1 MICSSIK
8 SKNTMYKDFHIVQVI
23 FFQFQST
30 VCVLCANNNHRFWP
44 IFILC
49 IHYFYLEMGLFAQF
63 NANHENLQHESSVRR
78 SKLQLQSQQQNVKTS
93 NTPVTVIDVKT
104 RNMPPE
110 ICNSICF
117 ENKQVVLTKLLFSI
131 EGHPFQPF
139 YFTKK
144 SYRIRLSTKLG
155 DGGQKISKSCLRR
168 KWIYVLLI
176 S

>member
-1 MICSSIK
+1 M
-8 SKNTMYKDFHIVQVI
+8 

-110 ICNSICF
+110 IIEYALKISR
-117 ENKQVVLTKLLFSI
+117 QYLLFSI
-131 EGHPFQPF
+131 ESHPFQPF

-155 DGGQKISKSCLRR
+155 DGGQKISKSCLHR

>member
-1 MICSSIK
+1 MK
-8 SKNTMYKDFHIVQVI
+8 FGL
-23 FFQFQST
+23 FQFQST

-110 ICNSICF
+110 IIEYALKISR
-117 ENKQVVLTKLLFSI
+117 QYLLFSI

-155 DGGQKISKSCLRR
+155 SKNFKILSTQKMDLCPPYFLM
-168 KWIYVLLI
+168 
-176 S
+176 